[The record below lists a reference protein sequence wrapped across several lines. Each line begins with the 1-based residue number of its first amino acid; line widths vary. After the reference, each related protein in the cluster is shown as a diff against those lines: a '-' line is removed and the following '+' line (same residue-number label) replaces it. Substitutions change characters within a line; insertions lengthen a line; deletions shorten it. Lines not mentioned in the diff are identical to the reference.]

1 MRILVAGATGAM
13 GVPVVKLLVAAGHQV
28 FGLTRS
34 EAKQE
39 FIRSLGATPLVAD
52 ALDMPR
58 LQAALLKASPE
69 VVVHLLTS
77 LPKEGPRTAKDLEP
91 TNKLRTTGTA
101 NLVQA
106 SIVAG
111 AKRIVA
117 ESIVLVYGYGDLG
130 AEPITEA
137 RAPATS
143 APKPWMQPAIDAGRR
158 LEEIVLQASKDKRL
172 EGIVLRYGYI
182 YGAEAGSTAASA
194 QMLRKRRLPMID
206 GGSGVWSWIHVDD
219 AATAMVAAIERGK
232 PGEIYNVVDDQPVA
246 WRDYLE
252 TFAALLRAPRPFSV
266 PRWVGALAAPY
277 AVIAVTSKT
286 PVSNAKAKRELGW
299 SLKYPTYREGLAQ
312 VAGVFGTAVL

>member
-1 MRILVAGATGAM
+1 M
-13 GVPVVKLLVAAGHQV
+13 
-28 FGLTRS
+28 FGLTRR
-34 EAKQE
+34 EAKQG
-39 FIRSLGATPLVAD
+39 FIRELGATPVVAD

-77 LPKEGPRTAKDLEP
+77 LPKEGPRTAADIEP
-91 TNKLRTTGTA
+91 TNRLRTVGTA

-111 AKRIVA
+111 VRRIVA

-130 AEPITEA
+130 AEPITEDRPA
-137 RAPATS
+137 ATS
-143 APKPWMQPAIDAGRR
+143 SPKPWMQPTIDAGRR

-182 YGAEAGSTAASA
+182 YGAGAGSTAGAA
-194 QMLRKRRLPMID
+194 AMLRKRRLPMVD

-219 AATAMVAAIERGK
+219 AATATLAAIERGK
-232 PGEIYNVVDDQPVA
+232 AGEIYNIVDDHPVA

-252 TFAALLRAPRPFSV
+252 TYATLLRAPKPFSV
-266 PRWVGALAAPY
+266 PRWIAGLAAPY
-277 AVIAVTSKT
+277 ATIAVTSKT

-299 SLKYPTYREGLAQ
+299 KPAYPTYREGLAE
-312 VAGVFGTAVL
+312 VAARLAGSGKTPAGLGARVPPGRG